1 MVLKTEQY
9 LLGPDHPAFSDLAEM
24 SNLAM
29 RVRNQALYRMKKDL
43 SESGKWSW
51 MNTRKAMN
59 KECEFYD
66 SLPYK
71 VASEIVRR
79 ANHDLK
85 SYISLRKKGIFARKP
100 RYGHF
105 QGRTTLF
112 FSGEYQVSKPG
123 IRGGFIKVGGI
134 NHELV
139 KIPRCGKV
147 KEVRVI
153 PKKHTF
159 VIEVVHE
166 VKNQVSPGT
175 FGDGSVAGMDLGIDN
190 LAALAIN
197 KPGICP
203 LLIDGRK
210 VKSVNQRFHKATAK
224 YQSELPIGVKY
235 SSRLERISNN
245 RNKAVKSLLHS
256 ASREVVDYL
265 IENNVST
272 LYIGWNEGLKTGNSD
287 MGKKFNQRFRSIPW
301 RVFVDMVTY
310 KAENAGITVIE
321 IEEGYTSKT
330 SAIDGELP
338 IKHDVYAGQRVK
350 RGLFRAGKGVL
361 INADINAA
369 IQIVRKCKP
378 DAFDWLIKSQGV
390 KAGVVPGSN
399 LVFNPVRARVGGQP
413 CAGKSAQKQANCVK
427 SQ

>member
-9 LLGPDHPAFSDLAEM
+9 LLGPEHPAFSDLVEM
-24 SNLAM
+24 SNTAM

-43 SESGKWSW
+43 ETQGKWSW

-85 SYISLRKKGIFARKP
+85 SYISLRKQGIFARKP
-100 RYGHF
+100 GYGSHT
-105 QGRTTLF
+105 GRTVLF
-112 FSGEYQVSKPG
+112 FSGEHQVSKPG
-123 IRGGFIKVGGI
+123 IRAGFIKVGGI
-134 NHELV
+134 KHELIR
-139 KIPRCGKV
+139 IPRCGKIR
-147 KEVRVI
+147 EVRVI
-153 PKKHTF
+153 PRKHVF

-166 VKNQVSPGT
+166 VKNRVSPGT

-197 KPGICP
+197 KPGVNP

-235 SSRLERISNN
+235 SSRLERISDN
-245 RNKAVKSLLHS
+245 RNKAVKALLHS
-256 ASREVVDYL
+256 ASREVVNYL
-265 IENNVST
+265 IENQVST
-272 LYIGWNEGLKTGNSD
+272 LYVGWNEGLKTGNSV

-310 KAENAGITVIE
+310 KANNAGITVVE
-321 IEEGYTSKT
+321 IEESYTSKT
-330 SAIDGELP
+330 SCLDGELP
-338 IKHDVYAGQRVK
+338 IKHEIYAGQRVK
-350 RGLFRAGKGVL
+350 RGLFRAGNGVL
-361 INADINAA
+361 INADVNAA
-369 IQIVRKCKP
+369 MQIVRKCKP
-378 DAFDWLIKSQGV
+378 DAFSFLRESQGV
-390 KAGVVPGSN
+390 KAEVVPN
-399 LVFNPVRARVGGQP
+399 LNGVLNPVRARVGGQP